1 MLVEGPGS
9 AARLA
14 VEDRLYS
21 ALAVLRIIVTL
32 NFVGLTI
39 WRWDN
44 FTRPGWALVAVSVIL
59 AWTLVVQVLY
69 SVPSRRTAWLY
80 AADLT
85 VTVAALATTPW
96 LKTENFRATTPG
108 FWVMCVVLA
117 WAIHWNWRG
126 GVVAAAVVSLSDVV
140 IRGGSITQTNYSN
153 IFLLLLGGAV
163 VGYMCQTLQQMSAE
177 RAVAERREAIAH
189 ERARLARA
197 VHDGVLQVLALVQ
210 RRGSESSGDWAELGA
225 LAGEQ
230 ESALRALIHAQ
241 DTWSTSTATTGRT
254 DPEGLPAPP
263 LARDLAGA
271 LESTVGSTRVT
282 VATPGRAVE
291 LPTEVVDTLLGA
303 VGACLDNVR
312 LHVGLDAPAWVLVE
326 DQGDSVL
333 VSVRDEG
340 PGIAAGRLEEAR
352 EQGHLG
358 VSSSICGRLEEI
370 GGTATVQTGSWGT
383 EWELSVPR
391 H

>member
-1 MLVEGPGS
+1 M
-9 AARLA
+9 
-14 VEDRLYS
+14 
-21 ALAVLRIIVTL
+21 VTL
-32 NFVGLTI
+32 NFVALTI

-44 FTRPGWALVAVSVIL
+44 FSRPT
-59 AWTLVVQVLY
+59 WTLLVVVAILVWTVVVQILY
-69 SVPSRRTAWLY
+69 SVPSRRTTWLY
-80 AADLT
+80 GADLA
-85 VTVAALATTPW
+85 VTMAALATTPW
-96 LKTENFRATTPG
+96 LKSENFRATTPG

-126 GVVAAAVVSLSDVV
+126 GVVAAAVVSLTDVV
-140 IRGGSITQTNYSN
+140 VRSAAITQTNYSN

-210 RRGSESSGDWAELGA
+210 RRGSESSGHWAELGV

-241 DTWSTSTATTGRT
+241 DTWSTSPVTTGDVRGA
-254 DPEGLPAPP
+254 EQPAP
-263 LARDLAGA
+263 LVRDLAGT
-271 LESTVGSTRVT
+271 LEGAVGPRVT

-291 LPTEVVDTLLGA
+291 LGSEAVDTLVGA

-326 DQGDSVL
+326 DHGDRVV

-352 EQGHLG
+352 SQGHLG
-358 VSSSICGRLEEI
+358 VSSSICGRLEEL

-391 H
+391 N

>member
-1 MLVEGPGS
+1 MLRV
-9 AARLA
+9 
-14 VEDRLYS
+14 V
-21 ALAVLRIIVTL
+21 VTL
-32 NFVGLTI
+32 NFVALTV

-44 FTRPGWALVAVSVIL
+44 FNRPGSTVVVVMAILLWTVA
-59 AWTLVVQVLY
+59 VQVLY
-69 SVPSRRTAWLY
+69 SVPSRRTTWLY
-80 AADLT
+80 VADLA
-85 VTVAALATTPW
+85 VTMAALATTPW
-96 LKTENFRATTPG
+96 LKTENFRASTPG

-126 GVVAAAVVSLSDVV
+126 GVVAAAAVSLTDVV
-140 IRGGSITQTNYSN
+140 MRSSGITQTNYSN

-210 RRGSESSGDWAELGA
+210 RRGSESSGHWAELGK

-241 DTWSTSTATTGRT
+241 DTWVTSTTVSAG
-254 DPEGLPAPP
+254 DEDQPSP
-263 LARDLAGA
+263 LVRDLAGA
-271 LESTVGSTRVT
+271 LEGAAGARVT

-291 LPTEVVDTLLGA
+291 LAAEIVDTLVAA

-326 DQGDSVL
+326 DHGDQVV

-340 PGIAAGRLEEAR
+340 PGIPAGRLEEAR
-352 EQGHLG
+352 SQGHLG
-358 VSSSICGRLEEI
+358 VSSSICGRLEEV

-391 H
+391 T

>member
-1 MLVEGPGS
+1 MAQGPGP

-14 VEDRLYS
+14 VEDRLYA
-21 ALAVLRIIVTL
+21 ALAVLRVVVTL
-32 NFVGLTI
+32 NFVALTI

-44 FTRPGWALVAVSVIL
+44 FSRPG
-59 AWTLVVQVLY
+59 WTLVVVLAILLWTVVVQILY
-69 SVPSRRTAWLY
+69 SVPSRRTTWLY
-80 AADLT
+80 VADLA
-85 VTVAALATTPW
+85 VTMAALATTPW
-96 LKTENFRATTPG
+96 LKSENFRATTPG

-126 GVVAAAVVSLSDVV
+126 GVVAGAAVSLSDVV
-140 IRGGSITQTNYSN
+140 VRSAAITQTNYSN

-210 RRGSESSGDWAELGA
+210 RRGSESTGDWAELGV

-241 DTWSTSTATTGRT
+241 DTWSTSAVTGGAG
-254 DPEGLPAPP
+254 DEGQPA
-263 LARDLAGA
+263 LLVRDLAGA
-271 LESTVGSTRVT
+271 LERTVGTRVT
-282 VATPGRAVE
+282 VATPGRAVD

-312 LHVGLDAPAWVLVE
+312 LHVGLDAPAWVLLE
-326 DQGDSVL
+326 DHGDRVV

-352 EQGHLG
+352 SQGRLG
-358 VSSSICGRLEEI
+358 VSSSICGRLDEI

-391 H
+391 DQ

>member
-1 MLVEGPGS
+1 MAAILV
-9 AARLA
+9 
-14 VEDRLYS
+14 
-21 ALAVLRIIVTL
+21 
-32 NFVGLTI
+32 
-39 WRWDN
+39 
-44 FTRPGWALVAVSVIL
+44 
-59 AWTLVVQVLY
+59 WTLVVQVLY
-69 SVPSRRTAWLY
+69 SVPSRRAAWLY
-80 AADLT
+80 AADLA
-85 VTVAALATTPW
+85 VTVVAIATTPW
-96 LKTENFRATTPG
+96 LKSENFRATTPG

-117 WAIHWNWRG
+117 WAVHWNWRG
-126 GVVAAAVVSLSDVV
+126 GVTAAAVVSISDVA
-140 IRGGSITQTNYSN
+140 IRGGTITQTNYSN

-163 VGYMCQTLQQMSAE
+163 VGYMCQNLQQMSAE

-197 VHDGVLQVLALVQ
+197 VHDGVLQVLALIQ
-210 RRGSESSGDWAELGA
+210 RRGAESKGDWAELGA

-241 DTWSTSTATTGRT
+241 DTWSTTTSATGRT
-254 DPEGLPAPP
+254 DDAGQPAPA
-263 LARDLAGA
+263 LVRDLAGA
-271 LESTVGSTRVT
+271 LESTYGSPRVT

-291 LPTEVVDTLLGA
+291 LPIEVVDSLLGA

-312 LHVGLDAPAWVLVE
+312 LHVGLAAPAWVLVE
-326 DQGDSVL
+326 DHGDRVV

-352 EQGHLG
+352 HLGRLG
-358 VSSSICGRLEEI
+358 VSSSICGRLDEI
-370 GGTATVQTGSWGT
+370 GGEATVQTGAWGT

>member
-1 MLVEGPGS
+1 MAAILV
-9 AARLA
+9 
-14 VEDRLYS
+14 
-21 ALAVLRIIVTL
+21 
-32 NFVGLTI
+32 
-39 WRWDN
+39 
-44 FTRPGWALVAVSVIL
+44 
-59 AWTLVVQVLY
+59 WTVVVQVLY
-69 SVPSRRTAWLY
+69 SVPSRRTSWLFV
-80 AADLT
+80 ADLAF
-85 VTVAALATTPW
+85 TVATLATTPW

-140 IRGGSITQTNYSN
+140 SRQGVVTQTNYSN

-163 VGYMCQTLQQMSAE
+163 VGYMCQNLQRMSAE

-210 RRGSESSGDWAELGA
+210 RRGAESSGHWGELGV

-230 ESALRALIHAQ
+230 ESALRALIRAQ
-241 DTWSTSTATTGRT
+241 DTWSTSTASGA
-254 DPEGLPAPP
+254 DGEGDAPAP
-263 LARDLAGA
+263 LVRDLAGA
-271 LESTVGSTRVT
+271 LERAVGTRVS

-291 LPTEVVDTLLGA
+291 LSAEVVDTLLGA

-312 LHVGLDAPAWVLVE
+312 LHVGMEAPAWVLVE
-326 DQGDSVL
+326 DHGDRVV

-352 EQGHLG
+352 QEGHLG

-370 GGTATVQTGSWGT
+370 GGTATMQTGSWGT

>member
-1 MLVEGPGS
+1 M
-9 AARLA
+9 
-14 VEDRLYS
+14 
-21 ALAVLRIIVTL
+21 VTL

-44 FTRPGWALVAVSVIL
+44 FSRPGWTLATVVAIL
-59 AWTLVVQVLY
+59 LWTLVVQVLY
-69 SVPSRRTAWLY
+69 SIPSRRTTTLLVL
-80 AADLT
+80 DL
-85 VTVAALATTPW
+85 VATVAAIGTTPW
-96 LKTENFRATTPG
+96 LKGDGFNATTPG

-126 GVVAAAVVSLSDVV
+126 GLVAAAAVSISDVV
-140 IRGGSITQTNYSN
+140 VRSGTVNQTNYSN

-163 VGYMCQTLQQMSAE
+163 VGYLCWTLQVMAAE
-177 RAVAERREAIAH
+177 RAVAERREAVAH

-210 RRGSESSGDWAELGA
+210 RRGAESAGDWAELGE

-241 DTWSTSTATTGRT
+241 DTWSSATTRGPGGDGDET
-254 DPEGLPAPP
+254 PDPGV
-263 LARDLAGA
+263 RDLAGA
-271 LESTVGSTRVT
+271 LERAVGPRVT
-282 VATPGRAVE
+282 IATPGRAVE
-291 LPTEVVDTLLGA
+291 LPAETVSGLVGA

-312 LHVGLDAPAWVLVE
+312 LHVALDAPAWVLVE
-326 DQGDSVL
+326 DHGDCVV

-340 PGIAAGRLEEAR
+340 PGIPPGRLVEAR
-352 EQGHLG
+352 NEGHLG

-370 GGTATVQTGSWGT
+370 GGTATVHTGSWGT

-391 H
+391 HRSG